1 MSENQGNGSILKG
14 KGDDSTKS
22 KKGSR
27 VQFSDEDSPANTY
40 SKSGGKGE
48 TPIGG
53 PLKTDKGGKTAS
65 GKKGSTLKETKYEL
79 NVQSVGTDMRPG
91 NILELPKNAQCMM
104 DCEAADILQ
113 GIQEQMVFL
122 SRDPNIKLPI
132 SFDKGLQYASAG
144 SRYSDLK
151 AVREVLENLKR
162 HGASDG
168 EICVIANACPESVD
182 EAFALLPSLK
192 AKRSQITEQLK
203 DVLAELIKLKLPAE
217 GFKE

>member
-79 NVQSVGTDMRPG
+79 NVQS
-91 NILELPKNAQCMM
+91 ELPKNAQCMM